1 MKKFEKY
8 EVKKLR
14 QQDYNHKFNILLKKL
29 ETRAVIPTV
38 KAKTHFRVGFLF
50 VKKINEVSIFCFIII
65 SQKT

>member
-29 ETRAVIPTV
+29 ETEAVIPTV
-38 KAKTHFRVGFLF
+38 NTKTH
-50 VKKINEVSIFCFIII
+50 S
-65 SQKT
+65 